1 MKNLIPA
8 IQFDQQDLPS
18 NWYAQKKRNWET
30 QERFRRPSSCL
41 KITAGT
47 EIWHAFSTT
56 SNPLD
61 SGWLGCL
68 IASITKVI
76 GSLGLGKT
84 CEIEIRLNLSI
95 PPNISPFFCFQN
107 FESAERLFSHLL
119 SPMNNITDLRMAP
132 QLRRTR
138 LKKMWKMTNSNHSRQ
153 HSMYDIFTY
162 IYRIHK
168 LIKWYPTK

>member
-18 NWYAQKKRNWET
+18 SWYAQKKRNWET

-119 SPMNNITDLRMAP
+119 FSYEQHHRP
-132 QLRRTR
+132 QDGTSVAKDAF
-138 LKKMWKMTNSNHSRQ
+138 KKDVKNDKFKS
-153 HSMYDIFTY
+153 
-162 IYRIHK
+162 
-168 LIKWYPTK
+168 